1 MSGRQRPRH
10 YQRLTADRAA
20 PASAVD
26 RSGIDIERM
35 LHVDTA
41 DAQLDGKAAVTE
53 GLSVRLSQ
61 KFVEGIAQVAA

>member
-1 MSGRQRPRH
+1 M
-10 YQRLTADRAA
+10 AA
-20 PASAVD
+20 VH

-35 LHVDTA
+35 LRVETA

-61 KFVEGIAQVAA
+61 ESGEGVAHAVH

>member
-1 MSGRQRPRH
+1 
-10 YQRLTADRAA
+10 
-20 PASAVD
+20 
-26 RSGIDIERM
+26 M